1 MGRIVALVSFLVAC
15 GTTTYVRPPIPAAEL
30 ARIRTASLSQ
40 RVDVTMASGDRFEID
55 ALQLED
61 DAVSQDGKSVPYAA
75 VSRLSW
81 RDQGMGFRNG
91 LLIGTPIGLGIG
103 LLGVLPCAGS
113 GLKCGSAAVASAALG
128 ALGGLLIGAVAG
140 AIAGGECT
148 LVVGD
153 PPKTEP
159 SAAGPAPEP

>member
-1 MGRIVALVSFLVAC
+1 MGRIVALASFLVAC
-15 GTTTYVRPPIPAAEL
+15 GTTAYVRPPIPAAEL
-30 ARIRTASLSQ
+30 ARIRSASLSQ
-40 RVDVTMASGDRFEID
+40 RVDVTLASGDRFGID

-61 DAVSQDGKSVPYAA
+61 DAVSHDGKSVPYAA

-81 RDQGMGFRNG
+81 RDQGAGFRGG
-91 LLIGTPIGLGIG
+91 LLIGTPMGLGIG
-103 LLGVLPCAGS
+103 LLGTLPCAGS
-113 GLKCGSAAVASAALG
+113 GLNCGSAAAAFAALG
-128 ALGGLLIGAVAG
+128 ALGGLVIGAIAG

-159 SAAGPAPEP
+159 SAAGATPEP